1 MRFSRAF
8 FALSAS
14 GLFAILSSTMSKSP
28 TLPLFAESLGLSEG
42 EIGLVAAAST
52 ITGIIVNFS
61 AGALS
66 DIYGRKKLLMASGFF
81 FASAPF
87 LYLFVSNAWQLA
99 LIRAYHG
106 IATATF
112 TPVAIALIA
121 DIYQSGR
128 GEMMGWFS
136 SATMVGRLAAPITAG
151 VILSLA
157 GFKEAYLL
165 CGIIGAIALVSMS
178 QIPSPRSERK
188 SNSSGKFSRDIFQV
202 LFSGDVVTAG
212 VVMAVTYFAV
222 QSLETFLPIYLGG
235 LGVEPWLIGA
245 IFTIELFTI
254 MILKPYAGRL
264 SDAVGRIKMIS
275 LGLVTSSI
283 GITGI
288 TFLKSCEGLIFSI
301 IIFSIGV
308 AFTTAATP
316 PLVSELVTRE
326 KYGAAIGAME
336 TIKDVGQALG
346 PIFTGMI
353 LMYVAFEDALLVISG
368 LLMLA
373 LPLIYLRLR

>member
-1 MRFSRAF
+1 MKFSRAF
-8 FALSAS
+8 LALSAS

-121 DIYQSGR
+121 DIYESGR

-151 VILSLA
+151 VVLSLA

-212 VVMAVTYFAV
+212 VVMAVTYFAM

>member
-1 MRFSRAF
+1 MKFSRAF
-8 FALSAS
+8 LALSAS

-121 DIYQSGR
+121 DIYESGR

-188 SNSSGKFSRDIFQV
+188 SNSPGKFSRDIFQV

>member
-1 MRFSRAF
+1 MKFSRAF
-8 FALSAS
+8 LALSAS

-121 DIYQSGR
+121 DIYESGR

-151 VILSLA
+151 VVLSLA

-188 SNSSGKFSRDIFQV
+188 SNSPGKFSRDIFQV

>member
-1 MRFSRAF
+1 
-8 FALSAS
+8 
-14 GLFAILSSTMSKSP
+14 
-28 TLPLFAESLGLSEG
+28 
-42 EIGLVAAAST
+42 
-52 ITGIIVNFS
+52 
-61 AGALS
+61 
-66 DIYGRKKLLMASGFF
+66 
-81 FASAPF
+81 
-87 LYLFVSNAWQLA
+87 
-99 LIRAYHG
+99 
-106 IATATF
+106 
-112 TPVAIALIA
+112 
-121 DIYQSGR
+121 
-128 GEMMGWFS
+128 MMGWFS
-136 SATMVGRLAAPITAG
+136 STTMVGRLTAPITAG
-151 VILSLA
+151 AVLSLA

-188 SNSSGKFSRDIFQV
+188 SNSPGKFSRDIFQV
-202 LFSGDVVTAG
+202 LFNGDVVTAG

-368 LLMLA
+368 LLIFA

>member
-1 MRFSRAF
+1 MKFSRAF
-8 FALSAS
+8 LALSAS

-42 EIGLVAAAST
+42 EIGLVAATST
-52 ITGIIVNFS
+52 ITGILVNFS

-188 SNSSGKFSRDIFQV
+188 SNSPGKFSRDIFQV

>member
-1 MRFSRAF
+1 MKFSRAF
-8 FALSAS
+8 LALSIS

-28 TLPLFAESLGLSEG
+28 TLPLFAESLRLSEG
-42 EIGLVAAAST
+42 EIGLVAATST

-121 DIYQSGR
+121 DIYESGR

-151 VILSLA
+151 VVLSLA

-188 SNSSGKFSRDIFQV
+188 SNSPGKFSRDIFQV

-275 LGLVTSSI
+275 LGLVISSI

-368 LLMLA
+368 LLIFA

>member
-1 MRFSRAF
+1 MKFSRAF
-8 FALSAS
+8 LALSAS

-188 SNSSGKFSRDIFQV
+188 SNSPGKFSRDIFQV

>member
-8 FALSAS
+8 LALSAS

-121 DIYQSGR
+121 DIYESGR

-151 VILSLA
+151 VVLSLA

-188 SNSSGKFSRDIFQV
+188 SNSPGKFSRDIFQV
-202 LFSGDVVTAG
+202 LFNGDVVTAG

>member
-1 MRFSRAF
+1 FSKAF
-8 FALSAS
+8 LALSIS

-42 EIGLVAAAST
+42 EIGLVAATST

-87 LYLFVSNAWQLA
+87 FYLFVSDAWQLA

-121 DIYQSGR
+121 DIYESGR

-151 VILSLA
+151 AVLSLA
-157 GFKEAYLL
+157 GFEEAYLL
-165 CGIIGAIALVSMS
+165 CGIIGVIALVSMS
-178 QIPSPRSERK
+178 QIPSPRSEGK
-188 SNSSGKFSRDIFQV
+188 SNLSGKFSRDILQV

-212 VVMAVTYFAV
+212 VVMAVTYFAM

-264 SDAVGRIKMIS
+264 SDAVGRIKTIS
-275 LGLVTSSI
+275 LGLVISSI

-346 PIFTGMI
+346 PIFTGII

-368 LLMLA
+368 LLIFA